1 MSAISVINYP
11 QLMSAVTESPKIVYL
26 CGAGASMSLGA
37 HQLSWT
43 RWILEG
49 KKYLTVPEQTQ
60 LEQKIGAWSTGELI
74 DAATYLLAGLKAAGC
89 YTEFMDQTMGALH
102 PVDRTFRDALQ
113 KIWRAGDL
121 IATTNYDLQLEE
133 TVGSTGISYTTPAD
147 ILSVIR
153 GKTENKVIHLHGRYD
168 RENGIDDIIAD
179 GPQYQSILDNSGAQF
194 IQNLLST
201 YPIVIVGCGGTV
213 EDPNLAGFLSFAM
226 EKLGTSDIPYFYL
239 MKKGDTAPQ
248 LPGNAVMIYYGEDYG
263 DLPQFL
269 DELSLLRL
277 QRRVGLPALISVNP
291 YQERRT
297 ATSAFGRM
305 HFANGF
311 LKFTGREE
319 EQETLTQFLEED
331 KKFSWW
337 IILGEGGMGKSR
349 LALEWLKKMPT
360 HWFGYFARKNAD
372 AVREF
377 SPFTDTVVIFDY
389 VLGQEQL
396 CAETITAYL
405 ERFYD
410 SPYKLRILL
419 LERHRRTTDDDWMLG
434 MKRGDGF

>member
-1 MSAISVINYP
+1 
-11 QLMSAVTESPKIVYL
+11 
-26 CGAGASMSLGA
+26 
-37 HQLSWT
+37 
-43 RWILEG
+43 
-49 KKYLTVPEQTQ
+49 
-60 LEQKIGAWSTGELI
+60 
-74 DAATYLLAGLKAAGC
+74 
-89 YTEFMDQTMGALH
+89 
-102 PVDRTFRDALQ
+102 
-113 KIWRAGDL
+113 
-121 IATTNYDLQLEE
+121 
-133 TVGSTGISYTTPAD
+133 
-147 ILSVIR
+147 
-153 GKTENKVIHLHGRYD
+153 
-168 RENGIDDIIAD
+168 
-179 GPQYQSILDNSGAQF
+179 
-194 IQNLLST
+194 
-201 YPIVIVGCGGTV
+201 
-213 EDPNLAGFLSFAM
+213 
-226 EKLGTSDIPYFYL
+226 
-239 MKKGDTAPQ
+239 
-248 LPGNAVMIYYGEDYG
+248 MIYYGEDYG

-434 MKRGDGF
+434 MKRGMGSEARLEFEAGSYREQALNLGKLGEEDELVYTENYLEGYLPLLEKRNLSLTASDTDRKRQKRYKKAITIPWQQTVTVHCI